1 MSLILS
7 LAKVRRRPTM
17 QDTDFERL
25 YELLM
30 SAQALPDRDLIFLLA
45 RATLFLRADDRQL
58 NRLGYRILLQYAAV
72 TEDFRPL
79 HEVAI
84 AKDYVPVVAAIERAG
99 FLQRDVDSFAAT
111 FWDAHL
117 QNFKVGP
124 AGSESF
130 RTRGQMGL
138 RSFAGGQGQRTV
150 VVAPTS
156 YGKSEMIV
164 DRVSASIGQQVCV
177 VVPSKALIAQTKR
190 ALLESTA
197 IRESHTRVL
206 THPDAVVD
214 AGAPFIAVLTQE
226 RLSRLLRRHP
236 ELALDV
242 LLVDEAHNAMAG
254 DERAEHL
261 VQALMAVKHRNAD
274 LRVTYFTPFV
284 ADPGNLA
291 MLNDQ
296 ADISG
301 MQIDEYV
308 KIERIHFTR
317 LARGELYLYDQFL
330 GRPIV
335 LGTEERTDELQF
347 VMQHAGR
354 KNVLY
359 LNRPRDAENVAR
371 ELAALLPQMESDALE
386 GAIGA
391 ISDLIHPDYGLIDC
405 LRSGVAFHH
414 GRVPEILRQFV
425 EQLFSSIE
433 AGTPRFLATTSTLL
447 EGVNT
452 PTDVMFILSPSKGLG
467 YLTRA
472 AFKNLIGRTGRFR
485 EIFHPSQGDLSL
497 LQPNIYVLDG
507 QYTRSNFNPENFL
520 KRVADVQK
528 QDQDSV
534 LNALLAA
541 HIEGDRREQLLEYL
555 ENVEPGA
562 SGLDSVRR
570 AQTTIGQLCFQNN
583 VLDFDI
589 ITSEQTVQ
597 RNLDLNVPEGT
608 SIQTPNALVEA
619 IIQVFLSGLELV
631 DADDLARVRD
641 NPGAQQFYAMF
652 LGWRAEA
659 TPMRLMI
666 GQFLGYWRRLTDPFI
681 FVGSSWGE
689 FARDGS
695 TDGPLLFVRM
705 SEKSE
710 KERVNLA
717 VAKIKEEQDFVDY
730 QLMKYVEIF
739 HDLFRLSESFYNR
752 LKYGTD
758 ESGMIALL
766 KLGFSMELARLVR
779 NEYWEFIAYDAD
791 AEFVALSQDLIE
803 AMQRNDENEILIYE
817 LQCHL

>member
-1 MSLILS
+1 
-7 LAKVRRRPTM
+7 M

-30 SAQALPDRDLIFLLA
+30 RSQTLPDSDLVFLLA
-45 RATLFLRADDRQL
+45 RATLFLRAEDSQL
-58 NRLGYRILLQYAAV
+58 NRLGYRILLQYAA
-72 TEDFRPL
+72 TTGDFRPL
-79 HEVAI
+79 YEVALT
-84 AKDYVPVVAAIERAG
+84 KDYVPVVAAIERIG
-99 FLQRDVDSFAAT
+99 FVQRDVDSFAAT

-117 QNFKVGP
+117 ENFKVGL
-124 AGSESF
+124 AGSESL
-130 RTRGQMGL
+130 RTRGQMNL
-138 RSFAGGQGQRTV
+138 RSFASRQGDRIV

-164 DRVSASIGQQVCV
+164 DRVGATIGQRVCV

-190 ALLESTA
+190 ALLESVI

-214 AGAPFIAVLTQE
+214 TDSPFIAVLTQE

-236 ELALDV
+236 ELTLDV

-284 ADPGNLA
+284 ADPVNLS

-296 ADISG
+296 AVVSG

-317 LARGELYLYDQFL
+317 LARGELFLYDQFL
-330 GRPIV
+330 GRP
-335 LGTEERTDELQF
+335 LLLETEQQTDELQF
-347 VMQHAGR
+347 VMQRAGR

-359 LNRPRDAENVAR
+359 LNRPRDAERVAG
-371 ELAALLPQMESDALE
+371 ELAALLPELESDALDAAVE
-386 GAIGA
+386 A
-391 ISDLIHPDYGLIDC
+391 ISELIHPDYALIDC

-414 GRVPEILRQFV
+414 GRVPEVLRQFV
-425 EQLFSSIE
+425 EQLFSSLD
-433 AGTPRFLATTSTLL
+433 AGTPKYLATTSTLL

-467 YLTRA
+467 YLTRP
-472 AFKNLIGRTGRFR
+472 AFKNLIGRVGRFR

-507 QYTRSNFNPENFL
+507 QYTRANFNPGNFL
-520 KRVADVQK
+520 KRVADVQR
-528 QDQDSV
+528 QDKDLV
-534 LNALLAA
+534 DNALLAA
-541 HIEGDRREQLLEYL
+541 NTKGKRREQLLEYL
-555 ENVEPGA
+555 ENVEAGA
-562 SGLDSVRR
+562 SGLDSARR
-570 AQTTIGQLCFQNN
+570 AQTGIGQLCFQNN

-589 ITSEQTVQ
+589 FTSERTLQE
-597 RNLDLNVPEGT
+597 NLELYAPEGT
-608 SIQTPNALVEA
+608 SIGTPNALVEA
-619 IIQVFLSGLELV
+619 IIQVFFSGVDLV

-641 NPGAQQFYAMF
+641 NLGAQQFYAMF
-652 LGWRAEA
+652 LGWRTQA
-659 TPMRLMI
+659 TPMRVMI
-666 GQFLGYWRRLTDPFI
+666 GQFLGYWRGLRDPFI
-681 FVGSSWGE
+681 FVGSAWGE
-689 FARDGS
+689 CASDGG
-695 TDGPLLFVRM
+695 TDGPLLYVRM
-705 SEKSE
+705 AEKSD

-730 QLMKYVEIF
+730 QVMKYVEIF
-739 HDLFRLSESFYNR
+739 HDLSLLSESFYNR

-779 NEYWEFIAYDAD
+779 NEYWESVDYDAGS
-791 AEFVALSQDLIE
+791 ESVALTQATIE
-803 AMQRNDENEILIYE
+803 AMRRNDENEILIYE